1 MSTGEKVVILF
12 TAIAVTAVLAATI
25 TALIRN
31 HRIKMRA
38 KRTHNNIN
46 KIR

>member
-1 MSTGEKVVILF
+1 MSTGEKIVILIA
-12 TAIAVTAVLAATI
+12 AICVTAVLAATVA
-25 TALIRN
+25 ALIRN

-46 KIR
+46 RLR